1 MTTLSSDAT
10 AGLDSPIPIQAQSL
24 RKQFG
29 AVVAVDDLSFEV
41 APGRITGL
49 LGPNGSGKTTT
60 LRMLV
65 GLVSPSQGSA
75 TIFGRPY
82 RDLPGPPTMVG
93 AALEASGFHP
103 GRSGRD
109 HLHISATMAGSPIE
123 RVDEVLG
130 QTGIAD
136 AADRRVGGYS
146 LGMRQRLALAT
157 ALLGSP
163 RILLLDEPANGLDPG
178 GIAWLREFLR
188 WFAADGGTVLISS
201 HLLSEVAQ
209 TVDDVLII
217 ARGRLVKASP
227 LSELI
232 AGTEA
237 RVVVVTPTP
246 DLLLSA
252 LRARQIVCDIAESEI
267 VASPSSESAIVVHGL
282 TAAAV
287 GDLAHSE
294 GIRLHQLT
302 DQRQDLEDVF
312 LRLVSEQPT

>member
-1 MTTLSSDAT
+1 
-10 AGLDSPIPIQAQSL
+10 
-24 RKQFG
+24 
-29 AVVAVDDLSFEV
+29 
-41 APGRITGL
+41 
-49 LGPNGSGKTTT
+49 
-60 LRMLV
+60 
-65 GLVSPSQGSA
+65 
-75 TIFGRPY
+75 
-82 RDLPGPPTMVG
+82 
-93 AALEASGFHP
+93 
-103 GRSGRD
+103 
-109 HLHISATMAGSPIE
+109 MAGTQIG
-123 RVDEVLG
+123 RVDEVLV

-157 ALLGSP
+157 ALLGNP

-201 HLLSEVAQ
+201 HVLSEVAQ

-217 ARGRLVKASP
+217 AQGRLVKAAS
-227 LSELI
+227 LAELV
-232 AGTEA
+232 AGTEPS
-237 RVVVVTPTP
+237 VVVVTPTP

-252 LRARQIVCDIAESEI
+252 LRARHIESTIEPTMSTTI
-267 VASPSSESAIVVHGL
+267 ESDGASPAAGQAIVVRGL
-282 TAAAV
+282 TAAEV

-312 LRLVSEQPT
+312 LRLVEEPPG

>member
-1 MTTLSSDAT
+1 MTAIPSAATLDAT
-10 AGLDSPIPIQAQSL
+10 APIQARSL

-65 GLVSPSQGSA
+65 GLVSPSHGSA
-75 TIFGRPY
+75 TIFGHPY
-82 RDLPGPPTMVG
+82 RDLPRPPTMLG

-109 HLHISATMAGSPIE
+109 HLRIAGAMAGIPSA

-217 ARGRLVKASP
+217 AQGRLVNASP

-237 RVVVVTPTP
+237 SVVVVTPTP

-252 LRARQIVCDIAESEI
+252 LRAKQIVCEIDESEST
-267 VASPSSESAIVVHGL
+267 ASPGGESAIIVRGL

-287 GDLAHSE
+287 GDLAHAE
-294 GIRLHQLT
+294 GIRLHRLT
-302 DQRQDLEDVF
+302 DQKQDLEAVF
-312 LRLVSEQPT
+312 LRLVNEQPT